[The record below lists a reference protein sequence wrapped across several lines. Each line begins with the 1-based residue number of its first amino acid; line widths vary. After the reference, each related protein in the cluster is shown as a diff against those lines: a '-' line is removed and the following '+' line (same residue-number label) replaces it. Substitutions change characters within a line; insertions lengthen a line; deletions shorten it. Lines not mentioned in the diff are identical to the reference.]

1 MKNLRSV
8 AVFCG
13 SSDGASEKYMRL
25 ASSLGGK
32 CAENSLSVYY
42 GGAKLGLMG
51 AVAEAALQKNGK
63 VIGIMPDFFADD
75 VVSAKNLSE
84 MVYVKSMS
92 ERKQLMERL
101 ADAFITL
108 PGSFGTM
115 DELFEIIVDAQ
126 LGIHHK
132 PIVLLN
138 HDGYYDAL
146 LSQIQHF
153 LDEGFLRPFH
163 RSLILTATTVDEVF
177 TCLENFEYQNDSD
190 WIGTYTKRK

>member
-25 ASSLGGK
+25 ASALGEK

-63 VIGIMPDFFADD
+63 VIGIMPDFFAED
-75 VVSAKNLSE
+75 VVSAKNLSQ
-84 MVYVKSMS
+84 MIYVKSMS

-108 PGSFGTM
+108 PGSNFLKSSLMRSWASITSLSYCLTM
-115 DELFEIIVDAQ
+115 TVITMRCCRRSNVFWMRVSS
-126 LGIHHK
+126 
-132 PIVLLN
+132 VLSI
-138 HDGYYDAL
+138 A
-146 LSQIQHF
+146 
-153 LDEGFLRPFH
+153 
-163 RSLILTATTVDEVF
+163 V
-177 TCLENFEYQNDSD
+177 
-190 WIGTYTKRK
+190 